1 MPRVGRQASDVV
13 AFGDN
18 LNDMEMLTFAGRAVA
33 TENARDEI
41 KEVADEVIGHHRDG
55 AVFDYMEGL
64 VGSDV

>member
-1 MPRVGRQASDVV
+1 
-13 AFGDN
+13 
-18 LNDMEMLTFAGRAVA
+18 MEMLTFAGCAVA

-64 VGSDV
+64 VGSDG